1 MKGSHMKTLIA
12 NIQKAIRDN
21 ETVTIGGGTFI
32 DHELYKIIQLY
43 EAAKMAEEALTFTYG
58 GEPLPT
64 LEKQALDAL
73 RLVL

>member
-1 MKGSHMKTLIA
+1 METLLA
-12 NIQKAIRDN
+12 NIKKAIRDN
-21 ETVTIGGGTFI
+21 ETVIIGGGSFI
-32 DHELYKIIQLY
+32 NHELYKIIQLY
-43 EAAKMAEEALTFTYG
+43 DAAKMAEEALTFTYG